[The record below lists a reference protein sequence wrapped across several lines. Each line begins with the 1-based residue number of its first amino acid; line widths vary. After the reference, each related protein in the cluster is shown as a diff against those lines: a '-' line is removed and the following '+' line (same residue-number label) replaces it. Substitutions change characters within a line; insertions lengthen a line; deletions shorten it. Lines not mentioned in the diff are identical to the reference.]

1 MVMNHKL
8 KSLLAAAALAAATL
22 TLVGCASG
30 DTSKAQGTW
39 GTANVTGE
47 PWLVL
52 EADGSFNGSDG
63 CNGVFGAY
71 TVSSDTVTLADMGS
85 TLMFC
90 EGVDT
95 WLSNA
100 ATARID
106 DNTMTVMNAD
116 AQEIGTLERTK

>member
-8 KSLLAAAALAAATL
+8 KSLLAAAALAAAAL

-47 PWLVL
+47 PWLIL

-63 CNGVFGAY
+63 CNGVFGAGRGAICVEWS
-71 TVSSDTVTLADMGS
+71 TVNKEPTHNPVTKI
-85 TLMFC
+85 
-90 EGVDT
+90 
-95 WLSNA
+95 
-100 ATARID
+100 TAPNR
-106 DNTMTVMNAD
+106 
-116 AQEIGTLERTK
+116 

>member
-71 TVSSDTVTLADMGS
+71 TVSGDTVTLDDMGS

-106 DNTMTVMNAD
+106 NNTMTVMNAD

>member
-1 MVMNHKL
+1 MNHKL

-63 CNGVFGAY
+63 CNGVFGTY
-71 TVSSDTVTLADMGS
+71 TVSSDTVTLDDMGS

>member
-1 MVMNHKL
+1 VVMNHKL

-71 TVSSDTVTLADMGS
+71 TVSGDTVTLDDMGS

-106 DNTMTVMNAD
+106 NNTMTVMNAD

>member
-1 MVMNHKL
+1 MNHKL

-63 CNGVFGAY
+63 CNGVSGTY
-71 TVSSDTVTLADMGS
+71 TVSSDTVTLDDMGS

-106 DNTMTVMNAD
+106 NNTMTVMNAD